1 MGSLRASPR
10 PPRAR
15 GIIATPPI
23 ASFNSGQD
31 DVAIDSRGPTIP
43 IARVSYHPIR
53 ELFRMPPTKISTPT
67 PKDADVAPAKA
78 PRPKAKAANQKLQ
91 RAKRASALL

>member
-1 MGSLRASPR
+1 
-10 PPRAR
+10 
-15 GIIATPPI
+15 
-23 ASFNSGQD
+23 
-31 DVAIDSRGPTIP
+31 
-43 IARVSYHPIR
+43 
-53 ELFRMPPTKISTPT
+53 MPPTKISTPT